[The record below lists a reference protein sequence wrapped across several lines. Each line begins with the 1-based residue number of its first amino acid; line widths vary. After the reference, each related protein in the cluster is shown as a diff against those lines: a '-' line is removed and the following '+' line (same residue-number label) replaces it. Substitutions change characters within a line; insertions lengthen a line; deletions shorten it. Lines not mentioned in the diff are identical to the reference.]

1 MNWKKIFLII
11 IIIAVIV
18 GGGIVMFNRTNKKI
32 VNYAYSFNKFNKVS
46 VDIPTGDIIFKTSS
60 KYSVS
65 YSGLEKIAPDVKVKN
80 GNLKISFS
88 KVGVHVNMF
97 NLKQLNSKI
106 VIEMPKEELADLNIE
121 SANGNVSA
129 DYLAT
134 KKVDVDLANGN
145 IAIRELKT
153 RKGASFDTAKGN
165 IEVNKCNASGYD
177 LDTSLGKITVGGKK
191 RGDSFENNSNTEN
204 VLEADTSL
212 GSIKVN

>member
-1 MNWKKIFLII
+1 
-11 IIIAVIV
+11 
-18 GGGIVMFNRTNKKI
+18 MFNRTNKKI
-32 VNYAYSFNKFNKVS
+32 VNQAYSFNKFNKVS
-46 VDIPTGDIIFKTSS
+46 VDIPTGDIIFKTNS
-60 KYSVS
+60 KYGVS
-65 YSGLEKIAPDVKVKN
+65 YSGLEKIAPDVKVEN

-88 KVGVHVNMF
+88 KAGVHVNMF

-134 KKVDVDLANGN
+134 KKVGVDLANGN

-177 LDTSLGKITVGGKK
+177 LDTSLGKITASGKK
-191 RGDSFENNSNTEN
+191 RGDSFENNSDSEN

>member
-11 IIIAVIV
+11 IITAVIV

-32 VNYAYSFNKFNKVS
+32 VNQAYSFNKFNKVS

-60 KYSVS
+60 KYGVS
-65 YSGLEKIAPDVKVKN
+65 YSGLEKIAPDVKVEN

-88 KVGVHVNMF
+88 KAGVHVNMF

-177 LDTSLGKITVGGKK
+177 LDTSLGKITVSGKK

-204 VLEADTSL
+204 VLEANTSL

>member
-1 MNWKKIFLII
+1 MKKIFLII

-32 VNYAYSFNKFNKVS
+32 VNQAYSFNKFNKVS

-60 KYSVS
+60 KYGVS
-65 YSGLEKIAPDVKVKN
+65 YSGLEKIAPDVKVEN

-88 KVGVHVNMF
+88 KAGVHVNMF

-165 IEVNKCNASGYD
+165 IEANKCNASGYD
-177 LDTSLGKITVGGKK
+177 LDSSLGKITVSGKK
-191 RGDSFENNSNTEN
+191 RGDSFENNSDTEN
-204 VLEADTSL
+204 VLKADTSL

>member
-1 MNWKKIFLII
+1 MKKIFLII

-32 VNYAYSFNKFNKVS
+32 VNQAYSFNKFNKVS

-60 KYSVS
+60 KYGVS
-65 YSGLEKIAPDVKVKN
+65 YSGLEKIAPDVKVEN

-88 KVGVHVNMF
+88 KAGVHVNMF

-121 SANGNVSA
+121 SANCNVSA

-177 LDTSLGKITVGGKK
+177 LDTSLGKITVSGKK
-191 RGDSFENNSNTEN
+191 RGDSFENNSDTEN
-204 VLEADTSL
+204 ILKADTSL

>member
-32 VNYAYSFNKFNKVS
+32 VNQAYSFNKFNKVS

-60 KYSVS
+60 KYGVS
-65 YSGLEKIAPDVKVKN
+65 YSGLEKIAPDVKVEN

-88 KVGVHVNMF
+88 KAGVHVNMF

-106 VIEMPKEELADLNIE
+106 VIEMPKEELTDLNIE

-134 KKVDVDLANGN
+134 TKVDVDLANGN

-204 VLEADTSL
+204 VLEANTSL

>member
-11 IIIAVIV
+11 IITAVIV

-88 KVGVHVNMF
+88 KVGVHVNVF

-106 VIEMPKEELADLNIE
+106 IIEMPKEELTDLNIE

-204 VLEADTSL
+204 VLEANTSL

>member
-1 MNWKKIFLII
+1 MNWKRIFLLISI
-11 IIIAVIV
+11 VIV
-18 GGGIVMFNRTNKKI
+18 VLGGGLMMFNRSNKKI
-32 VNYAYSFNKFNKVS
+32 VTQAYSFKKFNKIN

-60 KYSVS
+60 KYGVS
-65 YSGLEKIAPDVKVKN
+65 YSGLEKIAPDVKVEN

-88 KVGVHVNMF
+88 KAGVHVNMF

-134 KKVDVDLANGN
+134 KKTDIDLANGN
-145 IAIRELKT
+145 IAIKELKT
-153 RKGASFDTAKGN
+153 RKGVSFDTAKGD

-177 LDTSLGKITVGGKK
+177 LDTSLGKVTVSGKK
-191 RGDSFENNSNTEN
+191 RGDSFEKNGNTEN

-212 GSIKVN
+212 GSIRIN

>member
-32 VNYAYSFNKFNKVS
+32 VNQAYSFNKFNKVS

-60 KYSVS
+60 KYGVS
-65 YSGLEKIAPDVKVKN
+65 YSGLEKIAPDVKVEN

-88 KVGVHVNMF
+88 KAGVHVNMF

-177 LDTSLGKITVGGKK
+177 LDTSLGKITVSGKK
-191 RGDSFENNSNTEN
+191 RGASFENNSNTEN
-204 VLEADTSL
+204 VLGADTAL

>member
-11 IIIAVIV
+11 IITAVIV

-32 VNYAYSFNKFNKVS
+32 VNQAYSFNKFNKVS

-60 KYSVS
+60 KYGVS
-65 YSGLEKIAPDVKVKN
+65 YSGLEKIAPDVKVEN

-88 KVGVHVNMF
+88 KAGVHVNMF

-204 VLEADTSL
+204 VLEANTSL

>member
-32 VNYAYSFNKFNKVS
+32 VNQAYSFNKFNKVS

-60 KYSVS
+60 KYGVS
-65 YSGLEKIAPDVKVKN
+65 YSGLEKIAPDVKVEN

-88 KVGVHVNMF
+88 KAGVHVNMF

-134 KKVDVDLANGN
+134 KKVDVDFANGN

-177 LDTSLGKITVGGKK
+177 LDTSLGKITVSGKK
-191 RGDSFENNSNTEN
+191 RGDSFEKNSDTEN
-204 VLEADTSL
+204 VLKADTSL

>member
-11 IIIAVIV
+11 IITAVIV

-60 KYSVS
+60 KYGVS
-65 YSGLEKIAPDVKVKN
+65 YSGLEKIAPDVKVEN

-88 KVGVHVNMF
+88 KAGVHVNMF

>member
-18 GGGIVMFNRTNKKI
+18 GEGIVMFNRTNKKI
-32 VNYAYSFNKFNKVS
+32 VNQAYSFNKFNKVS

-60 KYSVS
+60 KYGVS
-65 YSGLEKIAPDVKVKN
+65 YSGLEKIAPDVKVEN

-88 KVGVHVNMF
+88 KAGVHVNMF

-134 KKVDVDLANGN
+134 KKVGVDLANGN

-177 LDTSLGKITVGGKK
+177 LDTSLGKITVSGKK
-191 RGDSFENNSNTEN
+191 RGDSFENNSDTEN
-204 VLEADTSL
+204 VLKADTSL

>member
-1 MNWKKIFLII
+1 M
-11 IIIAVIV
+11 
-18 GGGIVMFNRTNKKI
+18 
-32 VNYAYSFNKFNKVS
+32 
-46 VDIPTGDIIFKTSS
+46 
-60 KYSVS
+60 
-65 YSGLEKIAPDVKVKN
+65 EN

-88 KVGVHVNMF
+88 KAGVHVNMF

-177 LDTSLGKITVGGKK
+177 LDTSLGKITVSGKK
-191 RGDSFENNSNTEN
+191 AGRFF
-204 VLEADTSL
+204 
-212 GSIKVN
+212 

>member
-11 IIIAVIV
+11 IITAVIV

-60 KYSVS
+60 KYGVS
-65 YSGLEKIAPDVKVKN
+65 YSGLEKIAPDVKVEN

-88 KVGVHVNMF
+88 KAGVHVNMF

-177 LDTSLGKITVGGKK
+177 LDTSLGKITVSGKK